1 MWFREDGK
9 ICCEGMEGK
18 VVKFLFLDAE
28 ARLNTVNGE
37 VLRDMEI
44 MKYQSNFL
52 NEINGYRQNY

>member
-1 MWFREDGK
+1 
-9 ICCEGMEGK
+9 MEGK